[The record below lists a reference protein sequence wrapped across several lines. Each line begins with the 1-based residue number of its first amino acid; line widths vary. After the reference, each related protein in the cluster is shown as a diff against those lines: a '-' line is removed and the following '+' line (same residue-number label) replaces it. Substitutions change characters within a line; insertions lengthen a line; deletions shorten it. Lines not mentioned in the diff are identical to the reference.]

1 MNKPVTLLNPNYLVD
16 TGVFIAWARGEKVA
30 HTFFRHPPGRIY
42 YSKQTRKELLHPHIS
57 SSELRK
63 LKRFLSRFRI
73 INPDD
78 AIAQVFSELL
88 TKHPYL
94 KSHLPDALIAV
105 TALVKNMT
113 LVTTNPRHFT
123 PIKEIKV
130 MTFPGEDFQ
139 VPL

>member
-1 MNKPVTLLNPNYLVD
+1 MGARREGCACIFSPSSRAYLQ
-16 TGVFIAWARGEKVA
+16 
-30 HTFFRHPPGRIY
+30 
-42 YSKQTRKELLHPHIS
+42 YSKQTRKELLRPHIS

-88 TKHPYL
+88 TKYPYL
-94 KSHLPDALIAV
+94 KSHLPDALIAA
-105 TALVKNMT
+105 TAQVKNMT

-123 PIKEIKV
+123 PIEEINV
-130 MTFPGEDFQ
+130 MTFPQDFN
-139 VPL
+139 

>member
-1 MNKPVTLLNPNYLVD
+1 MSEPVTNPNPNYLVD
-16 TGVFIAWARGEKVA
+16 TGIFIAWVRGEKA
-30 HTFFRHPPGRIY
+30 ARAFFRHPPGRIY
-42 YSKQTRKELLHPHIS
+42 YSKQTRKELLRPHIS

-94 KSHLPDALIAV
+94 KSHLPDALIAA

-123 PIKEIKV
+123 PIKEINV
-130 MTFPGEDFQ
+130 MTFPKDFN
-139 VPL
+139 VKD

>member
-1 MNKPVTLLNPNYLVD
+1 MNEPVIHINPNYLVD
-16 TGVFIAWARGEKVA
+16 TGVFIAWTRGESIA
-30 HTFFRHPPGRIY
+30 RDFFRHPPGRIY
-42 YSKQTRKELLHPHIS
+42 YSKQTRKELWHPHIS

-78 AIAQVFSELL
+78 VIAQVFSELL
-88 TKHPYL
+88 TKYPYL
-94 KSHLPDALIAV
+94 KSHLPDALIAA

-123 PIKEIKV
+123 PIRGINV
-130 MTFPGEDFQ
+130 MTFPKDF
-139 VPL
+139 L